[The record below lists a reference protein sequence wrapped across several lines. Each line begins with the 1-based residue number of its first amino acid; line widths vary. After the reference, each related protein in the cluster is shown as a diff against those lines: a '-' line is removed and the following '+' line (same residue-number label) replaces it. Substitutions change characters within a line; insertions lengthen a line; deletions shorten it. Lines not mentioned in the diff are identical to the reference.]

1 MFFVYSLYQSE
12 DDIEELENPPFF
24 KLRKEKIGLGT
35 IVEDEHK
42 IGKTFLSIEDLEKHM
57 NNF

>member
-12 DDIEELENPPFF
+12 DDIEELEKPPFF

-35 IVEDEHK
+35 IVED
-42 IGKTFLSIEDLEKHM
+42 
-57 NNF
+57 